1 MPSPKNGLAIL
12 DSKRLTQGNYLY
24 ILNIM
29 AILPAQS
36 RLVWSPN
43 TMLPIDIIL
52 DHTSICNLTTE
63 RDMLNKAIENGEHI
77 VIFGRRN
84 TGKTSLVKGVCVP
97 EFLAK
102 SKKSVAIEAD
112 FLGVDSIEEVQTR
125 LRIAL
130 ERGISRSFPKK
141 QAAIKLVSTLAKL
154 RPRLELEAMTGN
166 IEFKFATDDQS
177 SDSLRL
183 EHYFDEIARLA
194 TQYDMLLV
202 MDEFQDLDFIKG
214 AVARIRTCL
223 QGISS
228 KLPIIVLGSKKHL
241 LAHIFAAYRA
251 PMANW
256 GKDLEISPVISQ
268 SYQDEYFRYASRYFA
283 AANLALDKEQ
293 FTELCQRTQGIPESI
308 NIVLNHCLS
317 KGKSLSPKDLTTDTA
332 IHLTLLDKSSRF
344 EEILSRFSPNERQLL
359 AAIAKFQPIA
369 QLKAKTFLAHIRGM
383 APTSITTA
391 AKKLEDKAE
400 IYKEKL
406 GYVIGDPLLVEYLK
420 STR

>member
-1 MPSPKNGLAIL
+1 
-12 DSKRLTQGNYLY
+12 
-24 ILNIM
+24 
-29 AILPAQS
+29 
-36 RLVWSPN
+36 
-43 TMLPIDIIL
+43 MLPIDIIL
-52 DHTSICNLTTE
+52 DRTSICNLSVE
-63 RDMLNKAIENGEHI
+63 RDVLSKAIENGEHI

-102 SKKSVAIEAD
+102 SKKAVALEVD
-112 FLGVDSIEEVQTR
+112 FLGVDSIAEVQTR

-130 ERGISRSFPKK
+130 ERGLSRSFPNK
-141 QAAIKLVSTLAKL
+141 QAAMKLVATLAKF

-166 IEFKFATDDQS
+166 IEFKFVADDQID
-177 SDSLRL
+177 DSMRL
-183 EHYFDEIARLA
+183 EQYFDEIARLA
-194 TQYDMLLV
+194 SQYDLLLV
-202 MDEFQDLDFIKG
+202 MDEFQDLDFVKG
-214 AVARIRTCL
+214 AVARVRTSL
-223 QGISS
+223 QGIST

-256 GKDLEISPVISQ
+256 GKDLEISPVTSQ
-268 SYQDEYFRYASRYFA
+268 KYQDEYFNYASGYFA
-283 AANLALDKEQ
+283 AENLDLERKQ
-293 FTELCQRTQGIPESI
+293 FVELCRRTQGIPEAI
-308 NIVLNHCLS
+308 NIVLNYCLS
-317 KGKSLSPKDLTTDTA
+317 KGKSLTSQDLATETA

-344 EEILSRFSPNERQLL
+344 EEVLSRFSPNERQLL
-359 AAIAKFQPIA
+359 AAIAKFQPVP
-369 QLKAKTFLAHIRGM
+369 QLKAKTFLAHLRGM

-406 GYVIGDPLLVEYLK
+406 GYVVGDPLLGEYLK

>member
-1 MPSPKNGLAIL
+1 
-12 DSKRLTQGNYLY
+12 
-24 ILNIM
+24 
-29 AILPAQS
+29 
-36 RLVWSPN
+36 
-43 TMLPIDIIL
+43 MLPIDIIL
-52 DHTSICNLTTE
+52 DRTSICNLTGE
-63 RDMLNKAIENGEHI
+63 RDVLSKAIENGEHV

-102 SKKSVAIEAD
+102 SKKAVALEVD
-112 FLGVDSIEEVQTR
+112 FLGVDSIAEVQTR

-130 ERGISRSFPKK
+130 ERGLSRSFPNK
-141 QAAIKLVSTLAKL
+141 QAAMKLVATLAKL

-166 IEFKFATDDQS
+166 IEFKFVADDQTDDS
-177 SDSLRL
+177 MRL
-183 EHYFDEIARLA
+183 EQYFDEIARLA
-194 TQYDMLLV
+194 SQYDLLLV

-214 AVARIRTCL
+214 AVARVRTCL
-223 QGISS
+223 QGIST

-256 GKDLEISPVISQ
+256 GKDLEISPVTSQ
-268 SYQDEYFRYASRYFA
+268 KYQDEYFNYASSYFA
-283 AANLALDKEQ
+283 AENLDLERKQ
-293 FTELCQRTQGIPESI
+293 FVELCRRTQGIPEAI
-308 NIVLNHCLS
+308 NIVLNYCLS
-317 KGKSLSPKDLTTDTA
+317 KGKSLTSQDLATETA

-344 EEILSRFSPNERQLL
+344 EEVLSRFSPNERQLL
-359 AAIAKFQPIA
+359 AAIAKFQPVP
-369 QLKAKTFLAHIRGM
+369 QLKSKTFLVHLRGM

-406 GYVIGDPLLVEYLK
+406 GYVVGDPLLGEYLK

>member
-1 MPSPKNGLAIL
+1 
-12 DSKRLTQGNYLY
+12 
-24 ILNIM
+24 
-29 AILPAQS
+29 
-36 RLVWSPN
+36 
-43 TMLPIDIIL
+43 
-52 DHTSICNLTTE
+52 
-63 RDMLNKAIENGEHI
+63 
-77 VIFGRRN
+77 
-84 TGKTSLVKGVCVP
+84 
-97 EFLAK
+97 
-102 SKKSVAIEAD
+102 
-112 FLGVDSIEEVQTR
+112 
-125 LRIAL
+125 
-130 ERGISRSFPKK
+130 
-141 QAAIKLVSTLAKL
+141 
-154 RPRLELEAMTGN
+154 
-166 IEFKFATDDQS
+166 
-177 SDSLRL
+177 
-183 EHYFDEIARLA
+183 
-194 TQYDMLLV
+194 
-202 MDEFQDLDFIKG
+202 
-214 AVARIRTCL
+214 
-223 QGISS
+223 
-228 KLPIIVLGSKKHL
+228 
-241 LAHIFAAYRA
+241 
-251 PMANW
+251 MANW

-317 KGKSLSPKDLTTDTA
+317 KGKSLSPQDLTTDTA

-406 GYVIGDPLLVEYLK
+406 GYVIGDPLLGEYLK

>member
-1 MPSPKNGLAIL
+1 
-12 DSKRLTQGNYLY
+12 
-24 ILNIM
+24 
-29 AILPAQS
+29 
-36 RLVWSPN
+36 
-43 TMLPIDIIL
+43 MLPIDIIL
-52 DHTSICNLTTE
+52 DRTSICNLSVE
-63 RDMLNKAIENGEHI
+63 RDVLSKAIKNGEHI

-102 SKKSVAIEAD
+102 SKKAVALEVD
-112 FLGVDSIEEVQTR
+112 FLGVDSIAEVQTR

-130 ERGISRSFPKK
+130 ERGLSRSFPNK
-141 QAAIKLVSTLAKL
+141 QAAMKLVATLAKF

-166 IEFKFATDDQS
+166 IEFKFVADDQTDDS
-177 SDSLRL
+177 MRL
-183 EHYFDEIARLA
+183 EQYFDEIARLA
-194 TQYDMLLV
+194 SQYDLLLV

-214 AVARIRTCL
+214 AVARVRTCL
-223 QGISS
+223 QGIST

-256 GKDLEISPVISQ
+256 GKDLEISPVTSQ
-268 SYQDEYFRYASRYFA
+268 KYQDEYFNYASGYFA
-283 AANLALDKEQ
+283 AENLDLERKQ
-293 FTELCQRTQGIPESI
+293 FVELCRRTQGIPEAI
-308 NIVLNHCLS
+308 NIVLNYCLS
-317 KGKSLSPKDLTTDTA
+317 KGKSLTSQDLATETA
-332 IHLTLLDKSSRF
+332 IHLTLLEKSSRF
-344 EEILSRFSPNERQLL
+344 EEVLSRFSPNERQLL
-359 AAIAKFQPIA
+359 AAIAKFQPVP
-369 QLKAKTFLAHIRGM
+369 QLKAKTFLAHLRGM

-406 GYVIGDPLLVEYLK
+406 GYVVGDPLLGEYLK

>member
-1 MPSPKNGLAIL
+1 
-12 DSKRLTQGNYLY
+12 
-24 ILNIM
+24 
-29 AILPAQS
+29 
-36 RLVWSPN
+36 
-43 TMLPIDIIL
+43 MLPIDIIL
-52 DHTSICNLTTE
+52 DRTSICNLTME
-63 RDMLNKAIENGEHI
+63 RDVLSKAIKNGEHI

-102 SKKSVAIEAD
+102 RKKAVALEVD
-112 FLGVDSIEEVQTR
+112 FLGVDSIAEVQTR

-130 ERGISRSFPKK
+130 ERGLSRSFPNK
-141 QAAIKLVSTLAKL
+141 QAAMKLVADDQTDDSM
-154 RPRLELEAMTGN
+154 RLE
-166 IEFKFATDDQS
+166 Q
-177 SDSLRL
+177 
-183 EHYFDEIARLA
+183 YFDEIARLA
-194 TQYDMLLV
+194 SQYDLLLV

-214 AVARIRTCL
+214 AVARVRTCL
-223 QGISS
+223 QGIST

-256 GKDLEISPVISQ
+256 GKDLEISPVTSQ
-268 SYQDEYFRYASRYFA
+268 KYQDEYFNYASSYFA
-283 AANLALDKEQ
+283 AENLDLERKQ
-293 FTELCQRTQGIPESI
+293 FVELCRRTQGIPEAI
-308 NIVLNHCLS
+308 NIVLNYCLS
-317 KGKSLSPKDLTTDTA
+317 KGKSLTSQDLATETA

-344 EEILSRFSPNERQLL
+344 EEVLSRFSPNERQLL
-359 AAIAKFQPIA
+359 AAIAKFQPVP
-369 QLKAKTFLAHIRGM
+369 QLKSKTFLAHLRGM

-406 GYVIGDPLLVEYLK
+406 GYVVGDPLLGEYLK

>member
-1 MPSPKNGLAIL
+1 
-12 DSKRLTQGNYLY
+12 
-24 ILNIM
+24 
-29 AILPAQS
+29 
-36 RLVWSPN
+36 
-43 TMLPIDIIL
+43 MLPIDIIL
-52 DHTSICNLTTE
+52 DRTSICNLSVE
-63 RDMLNKAIENGEHI
+63 RDVLSKAIENGEHI

-102 SKKSVAIEAD
+102 SKKAVALEVD
-112 FLGVDSIEEVQTR
+112 FLGVDSIAEVQTR

-130 ERGISRSFPKK
+130 ERGLSRSFPNK
-141 QAAIKLVSTLAKL
+141 QAAMKLVATLAKF

-166 IEFKFATDDQS
+166 IEFKFVADDQID
-177 SDSLRL
+177 DSMRL
-183 EHYFDEIARLA
+183 EQYFDEIARLA
-194 TQYDMLLV
+194 SQYDLLLV

-214 AVARIRTCL
+214 AVARVRTCL
-223 QGISS
+223 QGIST

-256 GKDLEISPVISQ
+256 GKDLEISPVTSQ
-268 SYQDEYFRYASRYFA
+268 KYQDEYFNYASGYFA
-283 AANLALDKEQ
+283 AENLDLERKQ
-293 FTELCQRTQGIPESI
+293 FVELCRRTQGIPEAI
-308 NIVLNHCLS
+308 NIVLNYCLS
-317 KGKSLSPKDLTTDTA
+317 KGKSLTSQDLATETA
-332 IHLTLLDKSSRF
+332 IHLTLLEKSSRF
-344 EEILSRFSPNERQLL
+344 EEVLSRFSPNERQLL
-359 AAIAKFQPIA
+359 AAIAKFQPVP
-369 QLKAKTFLAHIRGM
+369 QLKAKTFLAHLRGM

-406 GYVIGDPLLVEYLK
+406 GYVVGDPLLGEYLK

>member
-1 MPSPKNGLAIL
+1 
-12 DSKRLTQGNYLY
+12 
-24 ILNIM
+24 
-29 AILPAQS
+29 
-36 RLVWSPN
+36 
-43 TMLPIDIIL
+43 MLPIDIIL
-52 DHTSICNLTTE
+52 DRTSICNLSVE
-63 RDMLNKAIENGEHI
+63 RDVLSKAIENGEHI

-102 SKKSVAIEAD
+102 SKKAVALEVD
-112 FLGVDSIEEVQTR
+112 FLGVDSIAEVQTR

-130 ERGISRSFPKK
+130 ERGLSRSFPNK
-141 QAAIKLVSTLAKL
+141 QAAMKLVATLAKF

-166 IEFKFATDDQS
+166 IEFKFVADDQTDDS
-177 SDSLRL
+177 MRL
-183 EHYFDEIARLA
+183 EQYFDEIARLA
-194 TQYDMLLV
+194 SQYDLLLV

-214 AVARIRTCL
+214 AVARVRTCL
-223 QGISS
+223 QGIST

-256 GKDLEISPVISQ
+256 GKDLEISPVTSQ
-268 SYQDEYFRYASRYFA
+268 KYQDEYFNYASGYFA
-283 AANLALDKEQ
+283 AENLDLERKQ
-293 FTELCQRTQGIPESI
+293 FVELCRRTQGIPEAI
-308 NIVLNHCLS
+308 NIVLNYCLS
-317 KGKSLSPKDLTTDTA
+317 KGKSLTSQDLATETA
-332 IHLTLLDKSSRF
+332 IHLTLLEKSSRF
-344 EEILSRFSPNERQLL
+344 EEVLSRFSPNERQLL
-359 AAIAKFQPIA
+359 AAIAKFQPVP
-369 QLKAKTFLAHIRGM
+369 QLKAKTFLAHLRGM

-406 GYVIGDPLLVEYLK
+406 GYVVGDPLLGEYLK

>member
-1 MPSPKNGLAIL
+1 
-12 DSKRLTQGNYLY
+12 
-24 ILNIM
+24 
-29 AILPAQS
+29 
-36 RLVWSPN
+36 
-43 TMLPIDIIL
+43 MLPIDIIL
-52 DHTSICNLTTE
+52 DRTSICNLSVE
-63 RDMLNKAIENGEHI
+63 RDVLSKAIENGEHI

-102 SKKSVAIEAD
+102 SKKAVALEVD
-112 FLGVDSIEEVQTR
+112 FLGVDSIAEVQTR

-130 ERGISRSFPKK
+130 ERGLSRSFPNK
-141 QAAIKLVSTLAKL
+141 QAAMKLVATLETF

-166 IEFKFATDDQS
+166 IEFKFVADDQTDDS
-177 SDSLRL
+177 MRL
-183 EHYFDEIARLA
+183 EQYFDEIARLA
-194 TQYDMLLV
+194 SQYDLLLV

-214 AVARIRTCL
+214 AVARVRTCL
-223 QGISS
+223 QGIST

-256 GKDLEISPVISQ
+256 GKDLEISPVTSQ
-268 SYQDEYFRYASRYFA
+268 KYQDEYFNYASGYFA
-283 AANLALDKEQ
+283 AKNLDLERKQ
-293 FTELCQRTQGIPESI
+293 FVELCRRTQGIPEAI
-308 NIVLNHCLS
+308 NIVLNYCLS
-317 KGKSLSPKDLTTDTA
+317 KGKSLTSQDLATETA
-332 IHLTLLDKSSRF
+332 IHLTLLEKSSRF
-344 EEILSRFSPNERQLL
+344 EEVLSRFSPNERQLL
-359 AAIAKFQPIA
+359 AAIAKFQPVP
-369 QLKAKTFLAHIRGM
+369 QLKAKTFLAHLRGM

-406 GYVIGDPLLVEYLK
+406 GYVVGDPLLGEYLK